1 VYFAGGVDLQVTGVR
16 YPHVYFEY
24 TAMGFAEGGL
34 KELGGQNVRM
44 EKVPAED
51 RAAAPLRR

>member
-1 VYFAGGVDLQVTGVR
+1 MPGVR
-16 YPHVYFEY
+16 DPHVYCES
-24 TAMGFAEGGL
+24 TVMGFTESGL